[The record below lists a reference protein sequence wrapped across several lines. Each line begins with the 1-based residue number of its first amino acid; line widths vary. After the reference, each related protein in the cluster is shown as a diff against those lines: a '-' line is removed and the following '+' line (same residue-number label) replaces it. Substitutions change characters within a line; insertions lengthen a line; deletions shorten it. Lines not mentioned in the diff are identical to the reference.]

1 MSNLYSK
8 EEKVKIIVDI
18 AKKLKAFP
26 SRGGGT
32 INLYNDQYLFI
43 EEFKKITNKWI
54 NEEGS
59 EFSGFMHFHEIS
71 KDFEYM
77 FPSSKNTIPLF
88 VLRTNK

>member
-18 AKKLKAFP
+18 AKKLKEFP
-26 SRGGGT
+26 SVGGGT

-43 EEFKKITNKWI
+43 EDFKKITSRWI

-59 EFSGFMHFHEIS
+59 EFNGFMHFHEIN

-77 FPSSKNTIPLF
+77 FPSSKLKNPLF
-88 VLRTNK
+88 VLRK